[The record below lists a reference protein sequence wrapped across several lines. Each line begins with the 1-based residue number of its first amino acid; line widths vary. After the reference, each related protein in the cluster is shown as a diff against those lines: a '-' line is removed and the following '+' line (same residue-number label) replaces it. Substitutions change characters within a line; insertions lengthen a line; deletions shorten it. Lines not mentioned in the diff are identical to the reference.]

1 MISTLATEVVI
12 TGVGVVSPIGTG
24 RDNFWSALLAGHSGV
39 RPIRQFD
46 AVGMPV
52 RFAAEIEDFDP
63 LDFISKRKTLKLMSR
78 DAQLGLA
85 AASLACRD
93 AGLCQGAIDPQR
105 FGVVLGA
112 DRNSIDLAECAP
124 IYERCLVEQQFDFS
138 RWGSVGMAA
147 SYPLLFLKAL
157 PNMIASHVAIA
168 QDARGPNNTIHQ
180 TDVSALLA
188 LGEALRTIE
197 RGAADAMI
205 VGAASAQLNPHDYI
219 RRCVMGIHSLGQDDP
234 ARIMRPFD
242 ADRNGQV
249 WGEGAAAFI
258 VERRSH
264 AEARGATIV
273 ARVLSCANAASG
285 KGAANRSRSGALQRA
300 MTLAIARAGLT
311 ERGMGHVNA
320 HGLSAVRDDPVEA
333 RALAAVIPDVPVFAP
348 KSYFGNLGAASGA
361 VEMAASVLA
370 LGARLVPA
378 TLNYE
383 RPDPSCPVPNILREA
398 FAPKSSTALLLNWT
412 WIGQA
417 AAAVLAGPE

>member
-1 MISTLATEVVI
+1 MISALATEVVI
-12 TGVGVVSPIGTG
+12 TGVGVVSPIGIG
-24 RDNFWSALLAGHSGV
+24 RENFWSALLAGRSGV

-46 AVGMPV
+46 AAGIPV

-63 LDFISKRKTLKLMSR
+63 LDFVSKRKSLKLMSR

-85 AASLACRD
+85 AARLACSD
-93 AGLCQGAIDPQR
+93 AGLREGAVDPQR

-112 DRNSIDLAECAP
+112 DRNSINLVECQP
-124 IYERCLVEQQFDFS
+124 IYQGCLVERHFDFN
-138 RWGSVGMAA
+138 RWGSDGMAA
-147 SYPLLFLKAL
+147 SFPLLFLKAL

-168 QDARGPNNTIHQ
+168 ADARGPNNTIHQ

-188 LGEALRTIE
+188 MSEAMRTIQ

-219 RRCVMGIHSLGQDDP
+219 RRCVMGIHSLRQDDP
-234 ARIMRPFD
+234 AKIMRPFD

-258 VERRSH
+258 LERRSH
-264 AEARGATIV
+264 AEARGATIL
-273 ARVLSCANAASG
+273 ARVLSCANSARGKAAAG
-285 KGAANRSRSGALQRA
+285 QSRSGALQRA

-311 ERGMGHVNA
+311 ERGLGHVNA
-320 HGLSAVRDDPVEA
+320 QGLSAVRDDPVEA
-333 RALAAVIPDVPVFAP
+333 QALADVVPDVPVFAP
-348 KSYFGNLGAASGA
+348 KSYFGNLGAAAGA

-370 LGARLVPA
+370 LRAGLVPA

-383 RPDPSCPVPNILREA
+383 RPDPACPVRNILREA
-398 FAPKSSTALLLNWT
+398 CAPASPTALLVNWT
-412 WIGQA
+412 WVGQA
-417 AAAVLAGPE
+417 AAVVLASPG

>member
-1 MISTLATEVVI
+1 VISALPTEVAI
-12 TGVGVVSPIGTG
+12 TGIGVVSPIGTG
-24 RDNFWSALLAGHSGV
+24 REEFWSALLAGRSGV

-46 AVGMPV
+46 AVGIPV

-63 LDFISKRKTLKLMSR
+63 LDFISKRKSLKLMSR

-93 AGLCQGAIDPQR
+93 AGLREGAIDPQR

-112 DRNSIDLAECAP
+112 DRNSIDLTECQPA
-124 IYERCLVEQQFDFS
+124 YQGCLVQQQFDFS
-138 RWGSVGMAA
+138 RWGNAGMAA

-205 VGAASAQLNPHDYI
+205 VGAASAQLNPHDYV
-219 RRCVMGIHSLGQDDP
+219 RRCVMGIHSLRQDDP
-234 ARIMRPFD
+234 TKIMRPFD

-258 VERRSH
+258 LERRSH
-264 AEARGATIV
+264 AEARGATIL
-273 ARVLSCANAASG
+273 ARVLSCANAAGG
-285 KGAANRSRSGALQRA
+285 KTAADDSQSGALPRA

-311 ERGMGHVNA
+311 ERGVGHVNA

-333 RALAAVIPDVPVFAP
+333 RALADVVPDAPVFAP

-370 LGARLVPA
+370 LHAGLVPA

-383 RPDPSCPVPNILREA
+383 RPDPACPVRNIRREA
-398 FAPKSSTALLLNWT
+398 FAPASSTSLLVNWT